1 MVKKQMIAALL
12 SVILILSALPLA
24 CAETEMSIYTLPTTS
39 LNVTIAFSGGKVV
52 ATAECLVAANQT
64 SFTSVSL
71 QKLIGKTWI
80 TIETGMSSGV
90 ATTSVP
96 LESGASYRA
105 YGHSTVYDK
114 DGNTIDTAS
123 KYTKPK
129 TN

>member
-1 MVKKQMIAALL
+1 MVKKQLIAALL

-24 CAETEMSIYTLPTTS
+24 CAETEMSLYSLPTTS
-39 LNVTIAFSGGKVV
+39 MIVNLSFSGGKAI
-52 ATAECLVAANQT
+52 ATAECFVAANQT

-71 QKLIGKTWI
+71 QKLIGDTWI

-105 YGHSTVYDK
+105 YGHGTVYDK
-114 DGNTIDTAS
+114 DGNTIDTIS